1 MKILAWPAPS
11 RSQANPYLSLVY
23 SEFENEEVEIEPY
36 STWNA
41 RASRADVFHVH
52 WPEAIFWGRIAQYLP
67 VTTKFAAFHA
77 LHTMDVVRGRGGIL
91 VWTVHNI
98 APHDLTLRDH
108 ERAWDWFFPKFRTRV
123 DALIGLSSRSLDL
136 VCESY
141 PELRSCSRSIVPH
154 PHYRTVY
161 PVPPSVV
168 EARAALSLPQEG
180 FVAAI
185 IGAAR
190 RSKGIPSAIQVFRV
204 ARRQDERLLIAGHCP
219 DASLAAEIENAIGN
233 DASVIFENRYLA
245 DPDLVSCFAAADVVL
260 INQSSTLNSGTL
272 MLALSMDRPAIAP
285 AKGSVVELAETFG
298 PSWISTF
305 SGELDAQSLRNCLDA
320 VRSNKRCCYQRAP
333 LGDRSAA
340 VSRATIT
347 ALRTVLAAGRR
358 TGG

>member
-1 MKILAWPAPS
+1 MRGDTAASGRRAFHSRAAVEDRRIRAEDRPIIERSGSARQKDRRKMKILAWPAPS

-219 DASLAAEIENAIGN
+219 M
-233 DASVIFENRYLA
+233 
-245 DPDLVSCFAAADVVL
+245 P
-260 INQSSTLNSGTL
+260 
-272 MLALSMDRPAIAP
+272 ALR
-285 AKGSVVELAETFG
+285 
-298 PSWISTF
+298 
-305 SGELDAQSLRNCLDA
+305 Q
-320 VRSNKRCCYQRAP
+320 RSKT
-333 LGDRSAA
+333 RSATMQA
-340 VSRATIT
+340 SYSKIDT
-347 ALRTVLAAGRR
+347 
-358 TGG
+358 